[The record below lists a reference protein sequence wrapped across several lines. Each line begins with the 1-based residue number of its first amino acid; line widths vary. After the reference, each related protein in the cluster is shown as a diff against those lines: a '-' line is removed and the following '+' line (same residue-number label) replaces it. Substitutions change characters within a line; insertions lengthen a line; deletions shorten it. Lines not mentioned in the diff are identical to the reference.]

1 MHVTW
6 ICCSMAR
13 KSFFFLFFSRLLPK
27 SYCLFLKKK
36 KNDSHNL
43 RRNVRYCWK
52 SLFGKLVW
60 ISKYVLIHRAF
71 SRVLRFVIGFCLG
84 YGVENVVYIWSY
96 TAQKKGF
103 FWAHF
108 AKHWEIRVFM
118 KQPKRGKSPYCRV
131 KFTRNVAL
139 ANYLLNDTVQ

>member
-27 SYCLFLKKK
+27 SYCLFLKK

-84 YGVENVVYIWSY
+84 YGVENVVYTWSS